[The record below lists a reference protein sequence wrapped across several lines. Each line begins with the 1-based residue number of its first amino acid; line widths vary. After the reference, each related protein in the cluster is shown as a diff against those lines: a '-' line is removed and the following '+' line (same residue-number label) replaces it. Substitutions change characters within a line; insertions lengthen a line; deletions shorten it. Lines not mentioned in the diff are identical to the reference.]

1 MQHCG
6 REFGGGSLSE
16 PLNPLQELAH
26 AVLLICGG
34 GRRMSK
40 ADTIEA
46 LMESAIHCFSKY
58 GYEGASLRDIA
69 ANAGVQLSTIHMYF
83 GSKAELYTAIERRSW
98 AEIDDERSALLSLAL
113 EKAGACAPELGDLI
127 HALAFPVV
135 RRAFG
140 ASEHDRERIFIIR
153 GRVSDRSIGDRTGLL
168 EIADRSMVRW
178 IDAMRLACP
187 RLSRPDVVWA
197 FSFIVG
203 SIYSWQLIDHR
214 YDKLLGQDVERTVEG
229 LTADLVA
236 FGDAGVQALIKR
248 RADEAQELASAG

>member
-1 MQHCG
+1 
-6 REFGGGSLSE
+6 
-16 PLNPLQELAH
+16 
-26 AVLLICGG
+26 
-34 GRRMSK
+34 MSK
-40 ADTIEA
+40 ADTIAA

-98 AEIDDERSALLSLAL
+98 AEVDDERGALLSAAI
-113 EKAGACAPELGDLI
+113 KAAGARPPALSELI

-135 RRAFG
+135 RRALG
-140 ASEHDRERIFIIR
+140 DSEHDLERIHILR
-153 GRVSDRSIGDRTGLL
+153 GRVSDRSIGDRSALL

-187 RLSRPDVVWA
+187 TLSRPDVVWA
-197 FSFIVG
+197 FSFVVG

-229 LTADLVA
+229 LTADIVA
-236 FGDAGVQALIKR
+236 FGAAGVMALIQR
-248 RADEAQELASAG
+248 RVDEAREPAGA